1 MSVARLLA
9 APGYLRTNKHRR
21 LAATMH
27 RSTMPHRWRPA
38 FPSVFV
44 SRGEALSNPEDFA
57 REPAPGS
64 HHPLVKA
71 PKAKIVAD
79 PIGIGVRVGGPY
91 LPLDYC
97 VGAACLAEI
106 SASAGLQLAARGTT

>member
-27 RSTMPHRWRPA
+27 RSTMPPRWRPA
-38 FPSVFV
+38 FPIVFV
-44 SRGEALSNPEDFA
+44 IRGEALSNQGRFRPLA
-57 REPAPGS
+57 CSSS
-64 HHPLVKA
+64 HRPLVKA

-79 PIGIGVRVGGPY
+79 PIGIGIRVGGPY
-91 LPLDYC
+91 LSLDYC
-97 VGAACLAEI
+97 VGCVSSRNISLGWLAV
-106 SASAGLQLAARGTT
+106 SGTT